1 MLRDTKQRAIE
12 KKLTVLTKGSRR
24 SLDWIEIPI
33 GQWFYSHTNK
43 EIYKYDRGVFE
54 CYAAQSPSPSLI
66 PDAPWRFYTHH
77 HLKVPHDDMVLATV
91 REEDYQLILETV
103 YRPSMIWR
111 TVNDTREIEMVLLER
126 NSRHLKQAE
135 IEEGRCH
142 DETIRRMRENQGT
155 DLMDEILNGTV
166 AIPDATDEIIVAW
179 IGIV

>member
-1 MLRDTKQRAIE
+1 
-12 KKLTVLTKGSRR
+12 
-24 SLDWIEIPI
+24 
-33 GQWFYSHTNK
+33 
-43 EIYKYDRGVFE
+43 
-54 CYAAQSPSPSLI
+54 
-66 PDAPWRFYTHH
+66 
-77 HLKVPHDDMVLATV
+77 MVLATV
-91 REEDYQLILETV
+91 REEDDQLILETV

-142 DETIRRMRENQGT
+142 DETIRRMRKNQGT

-179 IGIV
+179 IQAHKQTEEELKLPKITGEITPEQLQKRLQWYQSIHRRHHQDYITRSGSAWQRMTR